1 MNKIRLLRLSVRE
14 VRIVI
19 ERIVNEELE
28 AALGVG
34 FYQRD
39 VSRQGYR
46 HGYEARQISTRLVKL
61 G

>member
-1 MNKIRLLRLSVRE
+1 MKFDKGTVVFEQDPLTEAIRPE

-19 ERIVNEELE
+19 ERIVNEELG

-39 VSRQGYR
+39 VCRQGYR
-46 HGYEARQISTRLVKL
+46 QWL
-61 G
+61 